1 MPLTEEQLVE
11 RFNSK
16 QPPTGPLF
24 GMTVLGVDQAKGVVR
39 MSFEPGEHLTNPRGT
54 IQGGIITA
62 MLDDCA
68 AYAGIVALGEP
79 GFIASL
85 EVKTSFLS
93 PAFPGLLF
101 AEGRCLNK
109 IGLHLNPNLFTWNCL
124 TEWRFDGCT
133 AFGEDHDNWTA
144 AGARRFFRRNGGA

>member
-101 AEGRCLNK
+101 AEGRCLK
-109 IGLHLNPNLFTWNCL
+109 MGKSSCFLEADL
-124 TEWRFDGCT
+124 TDADGKLLARLT
-133 AFGEDHDNWTA
+133 SSAVPLRSNMKPKLVE
-144 AGARRFFRRNGGA
+144 AGSKG